1 MAHRLSRSALV
12 LLALFVGCALHHT
25 RAPADACWTSDAP
38 IDYIIRPAA
47 NVLIAAKGPT
57 WDRMRALASVPL
69 VLDSIRAH
77 SRVVTDQ
84 GTCARLWLALD
95 KHDRGPRIAVV
106 QIGQTFWTRSADG
119 MTAFDNAY
127 RWVAGFVDQ

>member
-1 MAHRLSRSALV
+1 
-12 LLALFVGCALHHT
+12 
-25 RAPADACWTSDAP
+25 
-38 IDYIIRPAA
+38 
-47 NVLIAAKGPT
+47 
-57 WDRMRALASVPL
+57 MRALAHVPL
-69 VLDSIRAH
+69 VLDSIRAR

-84 GTCARLWLALD
+84 ATCARLWLALD

-127 RWVAGFVDQ
+127 RWIGGFVDQWAGYLTGVATGGRSKHGGWPPIPIFSSSVSKRILSRPPAA